1 MGDRP
6 RAAEFLRLLRP
17 EGRGGQGRGPNR
29 PRVQCPV
36 QAGSA
41 LQDQGA
47 RFPMKLNILVFG
59 PHPDDAEIG
68 CGGLLLK
75 MKDLGHSTGIID
87 MTRGDMGWGTPEE
100 RDREC
105 VEAGKILKLDVR
117 ANLDLGDNRIE
128 DTFENRCIVAA
139 ALRKYR
145 PELVFAPYYDLPIG

>member
-1 MGDRP
+1 
-6 RAAEFLRLLRP
+6 
-17 EGRGGQGRGPNR
+17 
-29 PRVQCPV
+29 
-36 QAGSA
+36 
-41 LQDQGA
+41 
-47 RFPMKLNILVFG
+47 MKLNVLVFG

-105 VEAGKILKLDVR
+105 VEAGKILKLDMR

-128 DTFENRCIVAA
+128 DTFENRCRVAA
-139 ALRKYR
+139 APRISTLWPTSPQSLRSPIR
-145 PELVFAPYYDLPIG
+145 TGSSISTTRSSVHGAVSRARAPT